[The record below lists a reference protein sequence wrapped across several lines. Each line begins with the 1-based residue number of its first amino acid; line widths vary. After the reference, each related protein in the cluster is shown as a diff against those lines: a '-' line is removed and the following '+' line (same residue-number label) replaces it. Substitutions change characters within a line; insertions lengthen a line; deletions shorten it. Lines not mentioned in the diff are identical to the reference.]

1 MFCEENLGKINAK
14 DVEKF
19 FRNGYVHEF
28 YRLKAFITLLGSLVE
43 CGKLS
48 LYAYESRD
56 KHDRWCGERA
66 LALEVAQAFPLSCR
80 HISQFNVLSAD
91 FTCQV
96 PVQRLISSVPII
108 KELCTANNFHYAM
121 I

>member
-1 MFCEENLGKINAK
+1 MVPGVSSGDRRNCELKASRCDRQHNILRALCMFCEENFGKINAK
-14 DVEKF
+14 DVDKF

-56 KHDRWCGERA
+56 EHDR
-66 LALEVAQAFPLSCR
+66 
-80 HISQFNVLSAD
+80 
-91 FTCQV
+91 
-96 PVQRLISSVPII
+96 
-108 KELCTANNFHYAM
+108 
-121 I
+121 

>member
-1 MFCEENLGKINAK
+1 MFCEENFGKINAK
-14 DVEKF
+14 DVDKF

-56 KHDRWCGERA
+56 EHDRWCGERA

-80 HISQFNVLSAD
+80 HISLMSFLM
-91 FTCQV
+91 
-96 PVQRLISSVPII
+96 SSPQILLVKFPC
-108 KELCTANNFHYAM
+108 KGSYLQSQL
-121 I
+121 

>member
-14 DVEKF
+14 DVDKF

-56 KHDRWCGERA
+56 
-66 LALEVAQAFPLSCR
+66 
-80 HISQFNVLSAD
+80 
-91 FTCQV
+91 
-96 PVQRLISSVPII
+96 
-108 KELCTANNFHYAM
+108 
-121 I
+121 